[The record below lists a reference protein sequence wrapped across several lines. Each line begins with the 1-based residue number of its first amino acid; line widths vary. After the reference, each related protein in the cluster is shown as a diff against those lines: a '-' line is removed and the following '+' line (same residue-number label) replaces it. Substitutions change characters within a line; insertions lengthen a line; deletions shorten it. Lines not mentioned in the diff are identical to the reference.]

1 MKKLTT
7 FLICAVLLLCPLTV
21 FAENETKI
29 TITDSYIPFDVWQG
43 SGTASAKLS
52 GNNEQ
57 IDSALVLDE
66 FEYLDFYG
74 NRVEEKYY
82 TAEEA
87 DGNVVIT
94 LNEDFLKML
103 ANGDYYFKAE
113 FEGISMP
120 LKLYVVR
127 EKTKIS
133 DLVYCFDEWN
143 GYDGLPSVHIT
154 PFSDDIPI
162 GYALFESL
170 KYKGEEIDEKNYTV
184 STFANVVTVQL
195 TEEYYNSLPSG
206 THYFDVEFMSVSGI
220 KLKLDIPVREFAGN
234 VATASYYYY
243 SNNTGG
249 SVCYIDNDY
258 FKLYHDAFF
267 EDMYE
272 NYKTLSEFEELAG
285 TKIGVGLYK
294 KIKNYKSDIFYLCLY
309 LNDTDVDVSEINGIA
324 EVKYTSEKYP
334 CAVVKVIG
342 GDDIDSILANESIE
356 YIGYSFDFVAPFWGD
371 PGWSMQRNFNASDA
385 RAVLRIAAGIDKIE
399 RNERH
404 SHIDEYMDFFAKDI
418 DMDGK
423 LTAADARGV
432 LRIAAGLD
440 EGKSIV
446 YSY

>member
-57 IDSALVLDE
+57 IDSALVLDK

-82 TAEEA
+82 TAEES

-103 ANGDYYFKAE
+103 ANGDYYFEAE
-113 FEGISMP
+113 FEGISMT

-127 EKTKIS
+127 EKTKIF

-220 KLKLDIPVREFAGN
+220 KLKLDISAREFAGLIP
-234 VATASYYYY
+234 TIEYFFF
-243 SNNTGG
+243 SNGTRGK
-249 SVCYIDNDY
+249 VCYIDNDY
-258 FKLYHDAFF
+258 FSLYHDSFF
-267 EDMYE
+267 NEMYE
-272 NYKTLSEFEELAG
+272 DYLKMSENDSASAKKTG
-285 TKIGVGLYK
+285 TALYE
-294 KIKNYKSDIFYLCLY
+294 KIKTFKNDIFYLCLY
-309 LNDTDVDVSEINGIA
+309 LKDTDVDVAAIKGIE

-342 GDDIDSILANESIE
+342 GDNIDNVVKNENVEYVSYAFEFYPPTIL
-356 YIGYSFDFVAPFWGD
+356 D
-371 PGWSMQRNFNASDA
+371 PGHSSKTNFTAADA
-385 RAVLRIAAGIDKIE
+385 RNVLRIAAGIDKIE
-399 RNERH
+399 HKE
-404 SHIDEYMDFFAKDI
+404 SYTYLSEYMDFFEKDI